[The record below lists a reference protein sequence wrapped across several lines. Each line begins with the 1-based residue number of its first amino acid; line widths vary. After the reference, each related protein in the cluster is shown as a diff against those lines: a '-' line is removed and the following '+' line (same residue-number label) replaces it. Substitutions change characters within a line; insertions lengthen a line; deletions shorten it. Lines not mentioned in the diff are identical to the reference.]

1 MRNLKSCVIYLIGS
15 LPHWL
20 TDSLVH
26 CLLGSLTHCLAH
38 RERSVVAR
46 ACQQVGSLR
55 RVDVLL
61 AHNVVM
67 HTIQCLANWTMSQLL
82 AKGRR
87 LRDLDVGKVLSLSL
101 SPFLSL
107 SLRLILS
114 LCLSHWPF
122 SLSVSTPQP
131 LCLSQPLCFSSS
143 HACCYDEIKGIQDL
157 KIYSHVSR
165 LLYVSASVL

>member
-1 MRNLKSCVIYLIGS
+1 MIYLIGS
-15 LPHWL
+15 LPHWF
-20 TDSLVH
+20 TDSLTH
-26 CLLGSLTHCLAH
+26 WLLGSLTHWLAH

-101 SPFLSL
+101 SPFLSP
-107 SLRLILS
+107 SLRLS
-114 LCLSHWPF
+114 S
-122 SLSVSTPQP
+122 SQP
-131 LCLSQPLCFSSS
+131 LSQPLSPSLILSPFLSLSLSQPLALLALCFSTSATLS
-143 HACCYDEIKGIQDL
+143 LSVALSLSATLSLIPSACCYDEIT
-157 KIYSHVSR
+157 
-165 LLYVSASVL
+165 